1 MASYQLAQEFV
12 NLRWGTMMPIAV
24 MVNSN
29 IVQLRARGNFSA
41 IVADPARLSAEVP
54 DPENLA
60 SFLQSFAVITI
71 TDMIGMSSSSAS
83 DVRQLTTV
91 TAQTV
96 QAFQTELDSKFNSI
110 GLKLKDASIDAI
122 ESV

>member
-1 MASYQLAQEFV
+1 MAPYQLAQEFV

-24 MVNSN
+24 MFNSN
-29 IVQLRARGNFSA
+29 VVQLRARENFSA
-41 IVADPARLSAEVP
+41 IVADPARLSAEIP
-54 DPENLA
+54 DPENIA

-71 TDMIGMSSSSAS
+71 TDMIGMQSSSAP
-83 DVRQLTTV
+83 DVRQLTTI

-96 QAFQTELDSKFNSI
+96 QTFQAEFDSKFKSI

>member
-1 MASYQLAQEFV
+1 MASYQFAQEFV
-12 NLRWGTMMPIAV
+12 NLRWGTLMPIAV

-54 DPENLA
+54 DPENIA

-71 TDMIGMSSSSAS
+71 TDMIGMQSSSAP
-83 DVRQLTTV
+83 DVRQLTTI

-96 QAFQTELDSKFNSI
+96 QTFQAEFDSKFKSI